1 MKRLIAYISWAVM
14 LLQLNKALVKD
25 SKDLHANVLCLFTG
39 IHAMLKD
46 RKVTNE
52 EVDILSG
59 CIADVSSALI
69 TLINNFTIPEEEV
82 TPDFGII

>member
-82 TPDFGII
+82 TPDFDII